1 MGNLSNSCH
10 KDDNIES
17 KERMKQYY
25 LKEGINIIIDDNNI
39 YAVNN
44 IPKEK
49 YKLNSKVI
57 KSMKIRNNFSCK

>member
-1 MGNLSNSCH
+1 MGNLSNSSH
-10 KDDNIES
+10 KVNNFEL

-25 LKEGINIIIDDNNI
+25 LKEGIDIIIDDNNI
-39 YAVNN
+39 YAINN